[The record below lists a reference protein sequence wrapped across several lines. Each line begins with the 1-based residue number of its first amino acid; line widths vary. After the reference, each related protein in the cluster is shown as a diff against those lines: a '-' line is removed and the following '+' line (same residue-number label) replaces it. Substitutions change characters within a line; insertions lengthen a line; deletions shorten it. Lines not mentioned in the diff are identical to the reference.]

1 MAIQRVKAC
10 ALCTT
15 QFTTS
20 QIKAKY
26 CPECRTKAKKGK
38 QVDRRQKV
46 AERRILSLPQSD
58 EWLWVARECRRAGTV
73 EILQDVNIEALF
85 AVYRARFKCYGW
97 NPDTKQSK
105 FHLCHIFPVK
115 DKNSIGLLSHLNL
128 FIGNSLPNQVY
139 SNKSHDSK
147 GLKIPVNQ
155 LKRKWLIDKDS
166 TDRNIL
172 DKVAK
177 YLGPILVEYAKKNPV
192 RKSQRFSLARWVYQ
206 NDPDNIMQ
214 LQQIERLSMQ
224 QLRTIR
230 AYVEG
235 KEVYK
240 MDFTAKRSV
249 VVAFEECQ
257 RLSVQLPECQHRSDV
272 AFMVPVLQV
281 AAAWLSRLP
290 EQQGL
295 HDILER
301 PYGVTWEPLKLREGM
316 DVSVLRDFISFQAF
330 AALQGETLD
339 RKMVLNTLRKYLVVT
354 TLTPDYSK
362 ANDSIRKYFAE
373 QYSRFVA
380 QVPVIKAAILS
391 LGLADKIIVAEDLQL
406 AAEAAREEA
415 IFESFG
421 YEQCEGLHDYSTIH
435 YEVEEDY
442 VPNPNNPNLRRFIEP
457 IFVDF

>member
-1 MAIQRVKAC
+1 MAIQRVKVC

-15 QFTTS
+15 EFTTS

-26 CPECRTKAKKGK
+26 CPGCRDKAKNGK
-38 QVDRRQKV
+38 QVDRRQKL
-46 AERRILSLPQSD
+46 AEKRIQSLPQSD

-73 EILQDVNIEALF
+73 EILQDVNLKALF

-105 FHLCHIFPVK
+105 FHLCHISPVK
-115 DKNSIGLLSHLNL
+115 DKNSIGLLNHLNL
-128 FIGNSLPNQVY
+128 FIGNSLPNQVHG
-139 SNKSHDSK
+139 NKGHEGK
-147 GLKIPVNQ
+147 GLSIPINL
-155 LKRKWLIDKDS
+155 LKRKWFVDEKA

-177 YLGPILVEYAKKNPV
+177 YLGPVLTEYAKENPV

-206 NDPDNIMQ
+206 NDKDNIMP
-214 LQQIERLSMQ
+214 LQQLERLSMQ
-224 QLRTIR
+224 ELRNIR
-230 AYVEG
+230 AKIED
-235 KEVYK
+235 KEVYT

-249 VVAFEECQ
+249 VVALEECQ
-257 RLSVQLPECQHRSDV
+257 RLSVQLPECEHRSDV
-272 AFMVPVLQV
+272 AFMVPVLQI
-281 AAAWLSRLP
+281 AAVWLSRLP

-295 HDILER
+295 HGILEN
-301 PYGVTWEPLKLREGM
+301 PYGVEWAPLKLREGM
-316 DVSVLRDFISFQAF
+316 DGSALRDFLSFQAF
-330 AALQGETLD
+330 GALQGATVD

-380 QVPVIKAAILS
+380 QVPTIKAAILS
-391 LGLADKIIVAEDLQL
+391 LGLADKIMVAEDLQL

-442 VPNPNNPNLRRFIEP
+442 IPNPNLRVYIEP